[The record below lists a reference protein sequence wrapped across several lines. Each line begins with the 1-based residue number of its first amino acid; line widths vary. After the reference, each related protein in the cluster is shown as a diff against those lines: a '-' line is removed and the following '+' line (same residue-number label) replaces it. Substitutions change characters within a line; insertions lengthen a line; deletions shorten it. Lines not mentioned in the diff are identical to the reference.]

1 HYKYQDLAS
10 HSRGFLY
17 LNFTAHLTRTD
28 GEFLL
33 RECAGIIKNDAH
45 RVINA
50 STERGVALHVSQSGA
65 GVEETGRYG
74 LVWKHL

>member
-1 HYKYQDLAS
+1 MA
-10 HSRGFLY
+10 
-17 LNFTAHLTRTD
+17 LT
-28 GEFLL
+28 LL